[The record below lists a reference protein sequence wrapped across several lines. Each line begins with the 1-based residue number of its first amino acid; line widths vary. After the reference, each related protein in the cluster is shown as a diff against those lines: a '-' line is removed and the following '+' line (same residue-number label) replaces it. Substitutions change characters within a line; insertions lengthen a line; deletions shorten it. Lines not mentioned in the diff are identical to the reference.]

1 MVALKLLIIVAIIAI
16 GIFFVDPANLT
27 PFAPFGVGGILTGAG
42 VVFFAV
48 FGYDTLTT
56 AAEESVNPQ
65 RDLPR
70 AVLLSLAVAMV
81 LYVLMS
87 LVVTGMVPY
96 DSVGDTNAPV
106 AFALQEVGLDYIAL
120 IISVAAIAGIASVLY
135 AFSCSGRRGSG
146 TP

>member
-1 MVALKLLIIVAIIAI
+1 
-16 GIFFVDPANLT
+16 
-27 PFAPFGVGGILTGAG
+27 GAA

-56 AAEESVNPQ
+56 AAEEATDPQ

-70 AVLLSLAVAMV
+70 AVILSLAIALV

-96 DSVGDTNAPV
+96 QRLDTPAPV
-106 AFALQEVGLDYIAL
+106 AVAFQEVGLPWVARV
-120 IISVAAIAGIASVLY
+120 IS
-135 AFSCSGRRGSG
+135 
-146 TP
+146 